1 MKLQDILEQ
10 YHKDSAQASD
20 IARNLNYAFLGVLWI
35 LAKENVDNLGNFTW
49 PLILVV
55 LSLSFDFLQY
65 LIKAILEKKHFDK
78 QENKA
83 TNGEGEINEDYDADP
98 YPLCIK
104 WTAQFF
110 YYLKL
115 FFTCTTAILIICQMA
130 KYLIS

>member
-78 QENKA
+78 QEYKA
-83 TNGEGEINEDYDADP
+83 TNGEGEINEDYDAAP

-104 WTAQFF
+104 KTAQFF
-110 YYLKL
+110 YYFKL
-115 FFTCTTAILIICQMA
+115 FFTGGTAILIICQMA
-130 KYLIS
+130 KHLIS